1 METKSKYV
9 VENLVILRSMKV
21 RTTMY
26 SNDDAITELDNK
38 IRVKNLR

>member
-1 METKSKYV
+1 METKSKYI
-9 VENLVILRSMKV
+9 VENLAILRSMKV

-26 SNDDAITELDNK
+26 SNDDTIIELDNK